1 MSHDH
6 TGKSSLERHNEEM
19 RVGGL
24 SRWFFGATGGTP
36 MPTYQPPKKHDH
48 DHDVQE
54 VSDAYAAFF
63 KENPDKTDDEYQ
75 KIRKERTVNADL
87 KDIPIP
93 EGYAP
98 VTFIEDDVIIVAQI
112 GSNLRKLAM
121 DNNIEI
127 YGDVMKLLNCRGL
140 GLCTSC
146 RVSADPNDGLTP
158 PTAMEKVHLI
168 RDNPKYRLSCQCEV
182 LGPVKISTK
191 PAKDYGKVMNNFV
204 RNASLLGFFSLIM
217 LMLLLVIGF
226 DVVGKWF

>member
-1 MSHDH
+1 LSHDNS
-6 TGKSSLERHNEEM
+6 GKSSLEQHLETM
-19 RVGGL
+19 KVGKL
-24 SRWFFGATGGTP
+24 SRWFFGETGGTVSP
-36 MPTYQPPKKHDH
+36 AYKEPLVHVDDHKVSETYA
-48 DHDVQE
+48 
-54 VSDAYAAFF
+54 SFF
-63 KENPDKTDDEYQ
+63 KENPEKTDEEYQ
-75 KIRKERTVNADL
+75 KIRRDRTINADL

-98 VTFIEDDVIIVAQI
+98 VTFVEDDVIVVAPI
-112 GSNLRKLAM
+112 GMNLRKLAM
-121 DNNIEI
+121 ENNIEI

-146 RVSADPNDGLTP
+146 RVSADPNDALTP

-182 LGPVKISTK
+182 TGPVKISTK
-191 PAKDYGKVMNNFV
+191 PAKDYGRLMNNFV

-217 LMLLLVIGF
+217 LLLLLVIGF